1 MPINTY
7 TSSAVKAANQFFFKP
22 ASSFPF
28 AFLRVAL
35 GCFIIL
41 QLACLLPAWDYLYGS
56 EGYVEWFISG
66 ELFRIKSLPNIM
78 DVADMLNRYGFT
90 DKQVLYGFTVL
101 YAASVIALL
110 CGWRPRLMAAIT
122 CLLHFM
128 LNNTAI
134 IFGYGVE
141 TFTHIGLFYLI
152 FAPSGAH
159 LSLMR
164 KKMADPSA
172 MARFV
177 LRIMQIHLCIV
188 YFNAGIAK
196 LEGEDWRTG
205 QAVWYTLANSNYSNI
220 SMAWLAKVP
229 LLAKMSTW
237 WVLVIET
244 LYMIFIWPRRTRR
257 FWFWNVVIFHAFIG
271 LFMGLY
277 MFGLIMIIMNVAA
290 FGGLQTRRQKL
301 ARAATQ
307 PAKPAVPKVIHE
319 SILQV
324 ELIQE

>member
-1 MPINTY
+1 MHIKNYISP
-7 TSSAVKAANQFFFKP
+7 AVKAIDTFFFKP

-41 QLACLLPAWDYLYGS
+41 QLACLLPAWDYVYGS
-56 EGYVEWFISG
+56 EGYVEWFISS

-78 DVADMLNRYGFT
+78 DVADVLNRYGCT
-90 DKQVLYGFTVL
+90 DRQVLYGFTVL

-110 CGWRPRLMAAIT
+110 CGWRTRLMAAVT

-152 FAPSGAH
+152 FAPSGAC
-159 LSLMR
+159 LSFTG

-220 SMAWLAKVP
+220 SMAWLAEVP

-237 WVLVIET
+237 WVLVFET

-257 FWFWNVVIFHAFIG
+257 FWFWNVVILHVFIG
-271 LFMGLY
+271 VFMGLY
-277 MFGLIMIIMNVAA
+277 MFGLIMIIINVAA
-290 FGGLQTRRQKL
+290 FGDLRNRRQKP
-301 ARAATQ
+301 AGAASLSTRL
-307 PAKPAVPKVIHE
+307 PVSKAVHE
-319 SILQV
+319 SSLKA
-324 ELIQE
+324 ELI